1 MFNYQIIIE
10 YDGVNF
16 IGWQKQKNGLS
27 VQQKIEKIL
36 TKILKKKNY
45 NLWLWQDRLR
55 RSRRISISSF

>member
-36 TKILKKKNY
+36 TKILKKK
-45 NLWLWQDRLR
+45 L
-55 RSRRISISSF
+55 